1 MDTHGYITDTP
12 VYDKFWTF
20 SNPHYQRYI
29 ALSQG
34 HVPTMHDD
42 FVYVE
47 IGCGNAL
54 ALCINAAANPKAKFI
69 GIDFMPEYIERAQ
82 KIVDRMG
89 LKNVELVE
97 ADITA
102 PVGISKTRIASIPD
116 ADFIF
121 AHGFIAWVTPE
132 VRTAAYEF
140 IGNTLKPGGI
150 AFTSYDSLPGSEHR
164 KIIHHLAMSYKDTV
178 EDATE
183 RVQTAFNFINFLYQ
197 NKSAFT
203 SQNESVVKDLIG
215 AVGNPEAAAHLF
227 GNETYSPLWFADVNK
242 EMNIQG
248 LFFCGSTTAANNNPS
263 LVVPENALKGLTFPD
278 VESLEFVKDMFAN
291 MEFRS
296 DLYIRPMQT
305 EIVPGEIL
313 AKMKFTLAA
322 PRELAVTANDVRV
335 GRVSLQED
343 LANTALDS
351 LVDGATLSELNAEIF
366 HNLVGI
372 SLAIAPQVDNTVDF
386 SHQEFINY
394 QLENYK
400 SGHVVVVSSILGS
413 GAILPVESMLLY
425 VCGSHGAAKKWLDA
439 HRHVPIDRDK
449 LAEAVNLRDAYK
461 KLIEKLVPD
470 LKS

>member
-29 ALSQG
+29 ALFQG

-54 ALCINAAANPKAKFI
+54 ALCINAAANPKAKFV
-69 GIDFMPEYIERAQ
+69 GIDFMPSYVAEAQ
-82 KIVDRMG
+82 KTVDRLG
-89 LKNVELVE
+89 LKNVEIVE

-102 PVGISKTRIASIPD
+102 PVGISKTRIGSIPD

-121 AHGFIAWVTPE
+121 SHGFIAWVSPE

-150 AFTSYDSLPGSEHR
+150 AFVSYDALPGSEHR
-164 KIIHHLAMSYKDTV
+164 NILHHIVRSYKDTIP
-178 EDATE
+178 DATE
-183 RVQTAFNFINFLYQ
+183 RVQAAFTFINFLYQ

-203 SQNESVVKDLIG
+203 AQNESVVKDLIN
-215 AVGNPEAAAHLF
+215 AVGQPEAAAHLF
-227 GNETYSPLWFADVNK
+227 GNESYSPLWFADVNK

-248 LFFCGSTTAANNNPS
+248 LFYCGSTTAANNNPS
-263 LVVPENALKGLTFPD
+263 LVLPEGALKELTFPD
-278 VESLEFVKDMFAN
+278 IESLEFVKDMFSN

-296 DLYIRPMQT
+296 DLYIRPMET

-313 AKMKFTLAA
+313 SKMKFTLAA

-366 HNLVGI
+366 HNLVAI
-372 SLAIAPQVDNTVDF
+372 SLAIAPQMDNPIEFDNR
-386 SHQEFINY
+386 EFIDY
-394 QLENYK
+394 QLENYR
-400 SGHVVVVSSILGS
+400 SGHIFVVSGTLGS
-413 GAILPVESMLLY
+413 GAILPVESVLLHK
-425 VCGSHGAAKKWLDA
+425 CGSHGAAKKWLDA
-439 HRHVPIDRDK
+439 HRHVPIDRDR
-449 LAEAVNLRDAYK
+449 LAEAVSLRDSYK

-470 LKS
+470 L

>member
-1 MDTHGYITDTP
+1 MDTHGYIENTP

-42 FVYVE
+42 FVYIE
-47 IGCGNAL
+47 LGCGNAL

-69 GIDFMPEYIERAQ
+69 GIDFMPEYIAEAQ
-82 KIVDRMG
+82 KTVERMG
-89 LKNVELVE
+89 LTNVELIE

-102 PVGISKTRIASIPD
+102 PLGESRARIAAIPE
-116 ADFIF
+116 ADFVF
-121 AHGFIAWVTPE
+121 AHGFIAWVSPE

-140 IGNTLKPGGI
+140 IGSNLRPGGI

-164 KIIHHLAMSYKDTV
+164 KILHHLALSYKDTV

-183 RVQTAFNFINFLYQ
+183 RVQTAFGFINFLYQ

-263 LVVPENALKGLTFPD
+263 LVVPESALAGLTFPD
-278 VESLEFVKDMFAN
+278 IESLELVKDMFAN

-305 EIVPGEIL
+305 ETVPGEIL

-366 HNLVGI
+366 HNLVAI
-372 SLAIAPQVDNTVDF
+372 SLAIVPQVDNELVFDNRAWL
-386 SHQEFINY
+386 EV

-400 SGHVVVVSSILGS
+400 GGRLNIVSSTLGT
-413 GAILPVESMLLY
+413 GAVLPVESVLLY
-425 VCGSHGAAKKWLDA
+425 LCGSHGAAKKWCDA
-439 HRHVPIDRDK
+439 HRHTPIDKDR
-449 LAEAVNLRDAYK
+449 LSEAVSLRDAYK
-461 KLIEKLVPD
+461 TLIEKLAPD
-470 LKS
+470 L